1 MRILLAEDQE
11 KLNSVVTHKLTKEGY
26 VVDSCYDGEDAWDY
40 IESTEYDVVLLD
52 IMMPGISGLEVLKK
66 MRSTGNHTPVIMMT
80 ALGQTDDK
88 ITGLDMGADDYLVKP
103 VDLDEMIA
111 RIRSVVRRSGNKASN
126 IIQIQ
131 DLTVDIAAKSVT
143 RAGEDIPLT
152 AKEYNIFEYLVQNS
166 GRIISKEQILDHIW
180 NFDFEGDVSIIDVY
194 MHHIR
199 KKVDGKYE
207 NKLIRTVK
215 GAGYVVK

>member
-26 VVDSCYDGEDAWDY
+26 AVDSCYDGEDAWDY

-52 IMMPGISGLEVLKK
+52 IMMPGMSGLEVLKK
-66 MRSTGNHTPVIMMT
+66 MRSADNHTPVIMMT

>member
-11 KLNSVVTHKLTKEGY
+11 KLNSVVTHKLIKEGFA
-26 VVDSCYDGEDAWDY
+26 VDSCYDGVETWDY
-40 IESTEYDVVLLD
+40 IESVEYDVVLLD
-52 IMMPGISGLEVLKK
+52 IMMPGMSGLDVLKK
-66 MRSTGNHTPVIMMT
+66 MRAAGNHTPVIMMT
-80 ALGQTDDK
+80 ALGQTGDK

-111 RIRSVVRRSGNKASN
+111 RIRSVIRRSGNKSSN

-131 DLTVDIAAKSVT
+131 DLTVDIAAKSVS
-143 RAGEDIPLT
+143 RAGEDISLT

-207 NKLIRTVK
+207 NKLIRTIK

>member
-26 VVDSCYDGEDAWDY
+26 AVDSCYDGLEAWDY
-40 IESTEYDVVLLD
+40 IESTEYDIVLLD
-52 IMMPGISGLEVLKK
+52 IMMPGMSGLDVLKK
-66 MRSTGNHTPVIMMT
+66 MRDAGKHTPVIMMT

-111 RIRSVVRRSGNKASN
+111 RIRSVIRRSGNKSSN

-131 DLTVDIAAKSVT
+131 DLTVDVAAKQVS
-143 RAGEDIPLT
+143 RSGEDIPLT

-215 GAGYVVK
+215 GAGYIVK